1 MLQVNVARLHD
12 DNREALALAWIA
24 GREGGTAVRRE
35 AAQAA
40 SVIGHLNLTHPNSIQ
55 VIGAYEAGTVAGH
68 VERLFEAHPSA
79 VIVADGVMPPQA
91 LIEAAARTHTPLF
104 TSPAPAPRVIEV
116 LARYLAKALAES
128 TERHGVLMDVLG
140 LGVLITGESGV
151 GKSELGLELIS
162 RGHGLVADDIVEI
175 SRIAVNTLEGR
186 CPPMLKD
193 FLEVRGLG
201 LLNIRTI
208 FGETAVRR
216 KMKLRLVAH
225 LERQAMGRDPT
236 ERLPLAALSEDILG
250 VTIGKVIIPVAAG
263 RNLAVL
269 VEAAVRNQILKL
281 RGIDSM
287 AEFLARQSQAMH
299 HAGRGRPVMQLIL
312 VSGLSGSGKSIALN
326 VLEDAGYYCV
336 DNLPATLLLEVV
348 DFLADAGHD
357 KAAISVDA
365 RSAALAA
372 LPEHVAALK
381 ARGVDCRVLYL
392 EAGTPSLLRR
402 FSETRR
408 RHPLAGAN
416 LSLAEAIE
424 HERTLLARRGGARA
438 PHRHQRAAAARAA
451 ELDPGPRSAS
461 AP

>member
-12 DNREALALAWIA
+12 DTREALSLAWIA

-40 SVIGHLNLTHPNSIQ
+40 SLIGHLNLTHPNSIQ

-68 VERLFEAHPSA
+68 MERLFEAHPAA

-91 LIEAAARTHTPLF
+91 LIEAASKSHTPLF
-104 TSPAPAPRVIEV
+104 SSPAPAPRVIEV

-162 RGHGLVADDIVEI
+162 RGHGLVADDVVEL

-216 KMKLRLVAH
+216 KMKLRLIAH
-225 LERQAMGRDPT
+225 LERQAGGRDPT
-236 ERLPLAALSEDILG
+236 ERLPLAALSEEILG
-250 VTIGKVIIPVAAG
+250 VTIAKVIIPVAAG

-287 AEFLARQSQAMH
+287 AEFLARQQHEIHNS
-299 HAGRGRPVMQLIL
+299 
-312 VSGLSGSGKSIALN
+312 
-326 VLEDAGYYCV
+326 
-336 DNLPATLLLEVV
+336 TLDDE
-348 DFLADAGHD
+348 
-357 KAAISVDA
+357 
-365 RSAALAA
+365 
-372 LPEHVAALK
+372 
-381 ARGVDCRVLYL
+381 
-392 EAGTPSLLRR
+392 
-402 FSETRR
+402 
-408 RHPLAGAN
+408 N
-416 LSLAEAIE
+416 
-424 HERTLLARRGGARA
+424 
-438 PHRHQRAAAARAA
+438 
-451 ELDPGPRSAS
+451 
-461 AP
+461 

>member
-1 MLQVNVARLHD
+1 MLQVNVARLHED
-12 DNREALALAWIA
+12 TRELLSLAWIA

-40 SVIGHLNLTHPNSIQ
+40 SLIGHLNLTHPNSIQ

-79 VIVADGVMPPQA
+79 VIVADGVAPPQG
-91 LIEAAARTHTPLF
+91 LVDAAARSHTPLF
-104 TSPAPAPRVIEV
+104 SSPLPAPRVIEV

-128 TERHGVLMDVLG
+128 IERHGVFMDVLG

-162 RGHGLVADDIVEI
+162 RGHGLVADDVVEI

-186 CPPMLKD
+186 CPALLKD

-216 KMKLRLVAH
+216 KMKLRLIAH
-225 LERQAMGRDPT
+225 LERPQPGVRDIT
-236 ERLPLAALSEDILG
+236 ERLPLAAQSEDILG
-250 VTIGKVIIPVAAG
+250 VTVAKVIIPVAAG

-287 AEFLARQSQAMH
+287 ADFMSRQ
-299 HAGRGRPVMQLIL
+299 
-312 VSGLSGSGKSIALN
+312 
-326 VLEDAGYYCV
+326 
-336 DNLPATLLLEVV
+336 
-348 DFLADAGHD
+348 
-357 KAAISVDA
+357 
-365 RSAALAA
+365 
-372 LPEHVAALK
+372 
-381 ARGVDCRVLYL
+381 
-392 EAGTPSLLRR
+392 RR
-402 FSETRR
+402 
-408 RHPLAGAN
+408 
-416 LSLAEAIE
+416 AIE
-424 HERTLLARRGGARA
+424 DE
-438 PHRHQRAAAARAA
+438 
-451 ELDPGPRSAS
+451 E
-461 AP
+461 